1 MSNIY
6 VRLVS
11 ALILAIAVLGFA
23 APALISAASTP
34 AVLIGFG
41 LIAALVPVEWI
52 ILRPFFAKIFN

>member
-11 ALILAIAVLGFA
+11 ALVLAIAVLGFA

-34 AVLIGFG
+34 AVLIGFA
-41 LIAALVPVEWI
+41 LIVLLIPVEWA
-52 ILRPFFAKIFN
+52 ILRPFFRKLFS